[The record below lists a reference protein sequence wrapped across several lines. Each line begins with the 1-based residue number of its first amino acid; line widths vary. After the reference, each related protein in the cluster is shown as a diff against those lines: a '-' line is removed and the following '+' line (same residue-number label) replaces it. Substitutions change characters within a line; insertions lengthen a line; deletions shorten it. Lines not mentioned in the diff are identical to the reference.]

1 LSGKVKQPTVYILT
15 CKSKTTLYI
24 GVTSDL
30 KQRIWQHKQGVVDGF
45 SVTYKTYSLV
55 YYEQHLTMEAAITS
69 EKKLKRWRRAWKN
82 ELISQFNPTWD
93 DLYDTI

>member
-1 LSGKVKQPTVYILT
+1 VKQPTVYILT

-24 GVTSDL
+24 GVTSAL
-30 KQRIWQHKQGVVDGF
+30 KQRIWQHKHGVVDGF
-45 SVTYKTYSLV
+45 SANYKTYSLV

-82 ELISQFNPTWD
+82 ELISQFNPNWD
-93 DLYDTI
+93 DLYDTL